1 MKYLTDVRLYHS
13 WPDIG
18 LPCGQPEE
26 EGENMRVFHLRKKQF
41 LAFFMPGF
49 FLGIIYVNFIAR
61 KYMAEPGIFSDYFL
75 TQFDS
80 VQIDIREY
88 LLYLLRLRL
97 APLFALA
104 ALSFTKARKASAVLF
119 LVWTG
124 FSGGVL
130 ISSAAAGLGIKGSLL
145 CVTAL
150 FPQFLCYIPA
160 YLILLWYCY
169 SAPQVR
175 WNRQKTIFVILAMA
189 VGLILELYVN
199 PVLIKMFLST
209 L

>member
-1 MKYLTDVRLYHS
+1 MK
-13 WPDIG
+13 
-18 LPCGQPEE
+18 
-26 EGENMRVFHLRKKQF
+26 VFHTRKKQF

-49 FLGIIYVNFIAR
+49 FLGIIYVNFIAK

-75 TQFDS
+75 TQFTS
-80 VQIDIREY
+80 VQIDVREY

-97 APLFALA
+97 LPLSVLA
-104 ALSFTKARKASAVLF
+104 ALSFTKARRAAAVLF

-130 ISSAAAGLGIKGSLL
+130 ISCAAAGLGIKGSLL

-150 FPQFLCYIPA
+150 LPQFLLYIPA

-169 SAPQVR
+169 SAPGVQ
-175 WNRQKTIFVILAMA
+175 WNRQKTIFVILAMS
-189 VGLILELYVN
+189 VGIILELYVN
-199 PVLIKMFLST
+199 PVLVKAFLSV